1 MVQSVVD
8 PDPASYATSKRL
20 NQGKDGGLL
29 KAAALSMPTR

>member
-1 MVQSVVD
+1 MVQSAVD

-20 NQGKDGGLL
+20 NQGKDGGHV